1 MVLVDYGQTSV
12 LMMDLDMMDW
22 IGATGYADT
31 SFKVTRNTGNRIPIK
46 SRSRA
51 RRPTVTTEAG
61 RTGRFVLKV
70 IKIVIA
76 SAAAIP
82 IFMSGAAAQDT
93 SPLVKGTVIASGD
106 RADVRFTCRFK
117 NGEVAI
123 STDQDLAKDLSIRK
137 SKIFLERDRNTPLP
151 FLAGKDPA
159 VLDTNRQGGFES
171 ELFYRLSQSIV
182 GMETGKKVSIEVT
195 AERLSEEKKGG
206 HYIKMARVRQR
217 PKEVR
222 LTPEAY
228 KARTGKTPEVGQSYI
243 IDPAVPGK
251 VLTVTENEV
260 VIRFSADP
268 LGKVALPFG
277 EGTIKEY
284 ADHYEIEIE
293 APQGSLTRSGGL
305 VGRIV
310 DVDERFI
317 TIDYGHPFGGEKLL
331 CDVFI
336 EAPKPAQASAVTI
349 IPLKTGGM

>member
-1 MVLVDYGQTSV
+1 MQE
-12 LMMDLDMMDW
+12 
-22 IGATGYADT
+22 
-31 SFKVTRNTGNRIPIK
+31 NRVPIK

-51 RRPTVTTEAG
+51 RRPIMIAEAG
-61 RTGRFVLKV
+61 RPGRFVLKV
-70 IKIVIA
+70 IKIMIA

-82 IFMSGAAAQDT
+82 VLMSGAAAQDT
-93 SPLVKGTVIASGD
+93 SLLVKGTVIAPGD

-117 NGEVAI
+117 NDEVAI

-137 SKIFLERDRNTPLP
+137 SRIFLERDRNTPLTL
-151 FLAGKDPA
+151 FAGKNPA
-159 VLDTNRQGGFES
+159 VPDMNRQGGFEG
-171 ELFYRLSQSIV
+171 ELFYQLSQSIV
-182 GMETGKKVSIEVT
+182 GMETGKKVSLEVT
-195 AERLSEEKKGG
+195 AERLSEEKKGE

-222 LTPEAY
+222 LTSEAY
-228 KARTGKTPEVGQSYI
+228 KARTGKTPEVGQPYI

-251 VLTVTENEV
+251 VLTVAENEV
-260 VIRFSADP
+260 VIRFLADP
-268 LGKVALPFG
+268 LSKVALPFG

-293 APQGSLTRSGGL
+293 ARQGSLTRSGGL

-310 DVDERFI
+310 GVDEQFI

-336 EAPKPAQASAVTI
+336 ESPRPAQTSGMTI
-349 IPLKTGGM
+349 IPPKTGGT